1 MEFSEYN
8 CAEILETLL
17 EDSPNLTW
25 TSPINGAGTVGVL
38 INDEDLRQCII
49 KHFSKIK
56 QEIEKVTSWADV
68 EKSFD
73 SVRFVFTG
81 FELHKAEMK
90 GEKFYVTLEYRG
102 FGDWGAWGA

>member
-1 MEFSEYN
+1 M
-8 CAEILETLL
+8 
-17 EDSPNLTW
+17 
-25 TSPINGAGTVGVL
+25 
-38 INDEDLRQCII
+38 
-49 KHFSKIK
+49 
-56 QEIEKVTSWADV
+56 TSWADV